1 MVHDV
6 TDADFEREVIG
17 RSRELPIIVDFW
29 AEWCGP
35 CRTLG
40 PALEQAVSSRDG
52 KVVLAK
58 VDVDSNPGLSQRFGI
73 RGIPAVKAFRDGAVV
88 DEFVG
93 ALPAAAV
100 ERFVEGLVPSEAD
113 ALVAEGDEQSLR
125 RALELEPGH
134 AGAASA
140 LAELLLERGDAEGA
154 LALVESIEGDFRAE
168 GAAARAR
175 LELSGAKE
183 RVPELAAGLEG
194 LAAGNL
200 ETALEHL
207 SSAIEQA
214 DEETRELI
222 RRLMVGVF
230 TKLGADHPLSTVYRR
245 RLAAALY

>member
-1 MVHDV
+1 MAHDV
-6 TDADFEREVIG
+6 TDADFEQEVIE
-17 RSRELPIIVDFW
+17 RSRELPVIVDFW

-52 KVVLAK
+52 KVMLAK
-58 VDVDSNPGLSQRFGI
+58 VDVDSNPGLSQRYGI

-100 ERFVEGLVPSEAD
+100 ERFVDKLVPSEAD
-113 ALVAEGDEQSLR
+113 ALAAEGDEQSLR

-134 AGAASA
+134 ASAATA
-140 LAELLLERGDAEGA
+140 LAQLLLERGDAEGA
-154 LALVESIEGDFRAE
+154 LALVEPIAGDFAAE
-168 GAAARAR
+168 GIAARAR
-175 LELSGAKE
+175 LELSGGRE
-183 RVPELAAGLEG
+183 RLPDLAAGLDG
-194 LAAGNL
+194 LAANDL
-200 ETALEHL
+200 EKALEHL
-207 SSAIEQA
+207 SSAVEQA

-222 RRLMVGVF
+222 RRLMVGIF
-230 TKLGADHPLSTVYRR
+230 TRLGPDHPLSTAYRR

>member
-6 TDADFEREVIG
+6 TEADFEREVIE
-17 RSRELPIIVDFW
+17 RSREQPVVVDFW

-35 CRTLG
+35 CRVLG
-40 PALEQAVSSRDG
+40 PALEKAVSSRDG

-58 VDVDSNPGLSQRFGI
+58 VDVDSNQGLAQRYGI

-100 ERFVEGLVPSEAD
+100 ESFVDRLVPSEAD
-113 ALVAEGDEQSLR
+113 ALVAAGDEQSLR
-125 RALELEPGH
+125 RALELEPGR
-134 AGAASA
+134 ADAASA

-154 LALVESIEGDFRAE
+154 LALVESIEGDFAAE
-168 GAAARAR
+168 GVAARAR
-175 LELSGAKE
+175 LELSDAKE
-183 RVPELAAGLEG
+183 RVPELADGLER
-194 LAAGNL
+194 LAAGDH
-200 ETALEHL
+200 EKALEHL
-207 SSAIEQA
+207 SAAVEEA

-222 RRLMVGVF
+222 RRLMVGIF
-230 TKLGADHPLSTVYRR
+230 TELGADHPLSTAYRR